1 MPPFNDNGNLPSGIY
16 DLLWSDFEEKF
27 ATNESRRR
35 LTLGLKRALILL
47 AQAGCQLVYVGG
59 SFVTS
64 KEYPNDFDAWYDD
77 MPISYGTLDPIFDD
91 REALKVEFGG
101 ELFTSPPF
109 QFLQKDKNGNPRG
122 IVALDPRELLK

>member
-1 MPPFNDNGNLPSGIY
+1 MY
-16 DLLWSDFEEKF
+16 LLNQIS
-27 ATNESRRR
+27 
-35 LTLGLKRALILL
+35 KRSLILL
-47 AQAGCQLVYVGG
+47 AQAGCQLVYIGG

-91 REALKVEFGG
+91 RDALKVEFGG

-109 QFLQKDKNGNPRG
+109 QFLQKDKNGNSRG